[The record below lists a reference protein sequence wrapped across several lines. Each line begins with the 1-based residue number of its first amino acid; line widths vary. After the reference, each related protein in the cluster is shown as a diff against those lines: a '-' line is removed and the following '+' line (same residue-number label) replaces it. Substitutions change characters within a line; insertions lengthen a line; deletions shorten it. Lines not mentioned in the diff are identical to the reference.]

1 MKWFPSKKKDA
12 SIITESTP
20 AQSKTQNPKLTT
32 EPTLSDVLKAVAE
45 INSKVTFFE
54 TKINQFDNVIMGKV
68 IDPLKEKERQLG
80 NKGWSSVPGN
90 VKAIHDNQKDFPVSP
105 TNHKQMPDKI
115 LDFGSD
121 TKVELVTNKKNLLIP
136 PSEQIF
142 SDDKTKQISGI
153 QTKELKG
160 NSEAS
165 RLVGI
170 ILSSNEDSIKPSV
183 NFEENFWTY
192 PLLVELGTPKHVS
205 SLLDELSSPTDGIL
219 EKSEYERL
227 PLCPKHP
234 EYISNSIKM
243 YCSSCHSSDVAK
255 LHLIEHTVCGHIN
268 TKSGFGER
276 SEEINKCES
285 CKKTIKDPENELR
298 KLGRWY
304 ECNQCKSRFDDL
316 VIKLHCRK
324 FDHDFDINQADIE
337 VIPCYKLRVDAKSVS
352 TYSYSLVPK
361 LSAIKILEGF
371 TIEPSSSV
379 KGKSGVIHKASIYA
393 YNRENKTILIDI
405 KSSESEIGDA
415 EMNAMLVKVLDTS
428 PSVAI
433 LIGIP
438 SVSEIAKTLAAS
450 HNISVVTGKDFT
462 EILHGVEGILKSRL
476 YLEKPLDKNAK

>member
-1 MKWFPSKKKDA
+1 MEGKLKWFPAKKKDTLV
-12 SIITESTP
+12 IPGSTP
-20 AQSKTQNPKLTT
+20 AQSKTQNTT
-32 EPTLSDVLKAVAE
+32 EPTLSDVLKAITE
-45 INSKVTFFE
+45 LNTKVTFFE
-54 TKINQFDNVIMGKV
+54 TKIDQFDTAIIGKV
-68 IDPLKEKERQLG
+68 KDPIKEKEKQLG
-80 NKGWSSVPGN
+80 QKGWSEVPENG
-90 VKAIHDNQKDFPVSP
+90 KAILGTQKGSTVSP
-105 TNHKQMPDKI
+105 TNQKQIPDKVF
-115 LDFGSD
+115 DFGSD
-121 TKVELVTNKKNLLIP
+121 TKGELVTNKTNLLIQ
-136 PSEQIF
+136 PSEQF
-142 SDDKTKQISGI
+142 SDDKTKQLLGV

-160 NSEAS
+160 DNEAS

-170 ILSSNEDSIKPSV
+170 LLSSNEDSIKPSV
-183 NFEENFWTY
+183 NFEDNFWTY
-192 PLLVELGTPKHVS
+192 PLLDQLGTPKHVS

-234 EYISNSIKM
+234 QYISNSIKM
-243 YCSSCHSSDVAK
+243 YCSSCHSSNVVK

-379 KGKSGVIHKASIYA
+379 KGKSGVIHKASVYA
-393 YNRENKTILIDI
+393 YNKQNKTILIDI
-405 KSSESEIGDA
+405 KSSEMEIGDA
-415 EMNAMLVKVLDTS
+415 EINSMLVKVLDTS
-428 PSVAI
+428 PSIAI
-433 LIGIP
+433 LVAIP
-438 SVSEIAKTLAAS
+438 SVSEMAKALAAS
-450 HNISVVTGKDFT
+450 HNISVVTGKEFT
-462 EILHGVEGILKSRL
+462 EILGSVEQILKSRL